1 MYITLLF
8 ELMHRMTREEMA
20 MEEGMVEQVENIE
33 DMRGHSVKEWV
44 SMQGPRQEI
53 KNRFKQFLRTFIDD
67 SGVNVFRE
75 KIKQMCEMNKQS
87 LIINYNIL
95 AAQEQVRNYY
105 FIQLF
110 QLRERS
116 NIVFNNEDTQSG
128 TQGS

>member
-1 MYITLLF
+1 
-8 ELMHRMTREEMA
+8 

-33 DMRGHSVKEWV
+33 DMRGHSVREWV

-67 SGVNVFRE
+67 GGVNVFRE

-95 AAQEQVRNYY
+95 AAQEQVRYY
-105 FIQLF
+105 HFIQLYHF
-110 QLRERS
+110 RGKS
-116 NIVFNNEDTQSG
+116 NFVSQ
-128 TQGS
+128 